1 MARGYMGAR
10 SQFDLGDEDYPA
22 CENCGDGSGWS
33 IWYGRIPGDHFGEF
47 YPVALFAACAD
58 CNDDE
63 AKPFPAPW
71 PVCPLCEE
79 SKSFCHC
86 GRVLV
91 N

>member
-22 CENCGDGSGWS
+22 CGNCGDGSGWS
-33 IWYGRIPGDHFGEF
+33 IWYTHIYDENRELW
-47 YPVALFAACAD
+47 PVAVFVACAD

-79 SKSFCHC
+79 SKIFCHC
-86 GRVLV
+86 GPITV